1 MTKTGIVTGALW
13 RVHTWE
19 LLAND
24 LFVFLSL
31 DISPTGA
38 ENLRGGLHA
47 APVTGNDAVVAAS
60 VLALRQFSNSSGVTY
75 IKEIWARPVESKFIK
90 YYCLGSLGYVG

>member
-1 MTKTGIVTGALW
+1 MAKTGIVTGALW

-24 LFVFLSL
+24 SFIFLSL
-31 DISPTGA
+31 DTSSIGA

-47 APVTGNDAVVAAS
+47 APATGNDAVVAAS
-60 VLALRQFSNSSGVTY
+60 VLALQQFSNSSGVT
-75 IKEIWARPVESKFIK
+75 
-90 YYCLGSLGYVG
+90 